1 MIRGMVILSCRD
13 CYSPYY
19 VLPRYAPN
27 DSGLCAKCD
36 NEIAELEEKYGEP
49 QAAVMPSLQPSPE
62 SRKELRDSDWAAFLG
77 IMGGLAFSAFAW
89 WGLVSAARYVW
100 RML

>member
-1 MIRGMVILSCRD
+1 MTAMIHFSCRD
-13 CYSPYY
+13 CGAPYF
-19 VLPRYAPN
+19 LASRYAHSDN
-27 DSGLCAKCD
+27 GLCAKCD
-36 NEIAELEEKYGEP
+36 NEIAELEAKYGEP

-62 SRKELRDSDWAAFLG
+62 SQKESRDSDWAAFLG

>member
-1 MIRGMVILSCRD
+1 
-13 CYSPYY
+13 
-19 VLPRYAPN
+19 
-27 DSGLCAKCD
+27 
-36 NEIAELEEKYGEP
+36 
-49 QAAVMPSLQPSPE
+49 LQPSPE
-62 SRKELRDSDWAAFLG
+62 AQKELRDSDWAAFLG